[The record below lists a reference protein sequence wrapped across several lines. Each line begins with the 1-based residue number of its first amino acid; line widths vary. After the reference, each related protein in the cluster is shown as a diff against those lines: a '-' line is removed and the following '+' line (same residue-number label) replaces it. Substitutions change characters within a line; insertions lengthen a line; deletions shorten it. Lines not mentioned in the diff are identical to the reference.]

1 MQQFVILCITCSVE
15 KVAIEDASN
24 TLWCVHGADDQYG
37 CLWCRLSDAKFQ
49 DTDDLLTNPS
59 LGTGISELTAALR
72 QQRPRRDITTL
83 PPVQSDPSLH
93 DAAST
98 GASSSPGMTSPFAA
112 LAHSPQDSYGATLA
126 GPSTASAEDAP
137 QTFAQPIPLGGP
149 EPGIMNHQQPSPF
162 GSEQSMPS
170 STGCPSEQQHDL
182 QHQQQQQ
189 ADGMVPDACEAHGE
203 DETDVMSASSS
214 DSRQSFRRK
223 GRPRCAVM

>member
-1 MQQFVILCITCSVE
+1 M
-15 KVAIEDASN
+15 
-24 TLWCVHGADDQYG
+24 HGADDIV
-37 CLWCRLSDAKFQ
+37 WCRLSDAKFQ
-49 DTDDLLTNPS
+49 DTDDLMTNPS

-112 LAHSPQDSYGATLA
+112 LAHSPQDSYGTTLA
-126 GPSTASAEDAP
+126 GPSTASAENSP
-137 QTFAQPIPLGGP
+137 QTFAQPIPLAGP
-149 EPGIMNHQQPSPF
+149 EPGLMTHQQPSPF

-170 STGCPSEQQHDL
+170 STGHTSEHQPGL
-182 QHQQQQQ
+182 QHQQQQ
-189 ADGMVPDACEAHGE
+189 ADGLVPDAHEDHGE
-203 DETDVMSASSS
+203 HESDVMSASSS